1 MKAFMDQDFMLL
13 NDTARK
19 LYHEHAETLPII
31 DYHCHLSAKEICE
44 NKPAHNL
51 TELWLLGDHYKWR
64 GMRANGIPEK
74 RITGDAEDY
83 DKFLAFAETLPYA
96 VGNPLYHWTHLEL
109 QRYFDVHE
117 VLSPRELTGCMLVF
131 AAVILAQVPDMLNHS
146 INEKG

>member
-83 DKFLAFAETLPYA
+83 DKFLALRKHCLMRWET
-96 VGNPLYHWTHLEL
+96 
-109 QRYFDVHE
+109 RCI
-117 VLSPRELTGCMLVF
+117 TGRISNCSG
-131 AAVILAQVPDMLNHS
+131 ILMYMRC
-146 INEKG
+146 